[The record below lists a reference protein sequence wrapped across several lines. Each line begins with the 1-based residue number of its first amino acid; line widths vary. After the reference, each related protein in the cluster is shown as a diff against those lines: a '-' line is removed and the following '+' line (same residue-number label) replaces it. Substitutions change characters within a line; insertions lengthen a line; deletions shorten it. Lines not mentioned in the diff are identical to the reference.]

1 MVTPKSRKARRSV
14 ELPPKLAAL
23 LIALRDHQK
32 GSESAFVFQNDI
44 GAPIDPDSV
53 YSVLHAAQ
61 DKAGARRFGL
71 HGLRHLYSSLL
82 VANKVDVKFAQ
93 ARLGHASAMTTL
105 NIYSHEITK
114 HGREYA
120 AAIEAAFPFVSNLL
134 AEGSV
139 EVSEQGAVN

>member
-1 MVTPKSRKARRSV
+1 
-14 ELPPKLAAL
+14 
-23 LIALRDHQK
+23 
-32 GSESAFVFQNDI
+32 
-44 GAPIDPDSV
+44 
-53 YSVLHAAQ
+53 
-61 DKAGARRFGL
+61 L

-114 HGREYA
+114 HGHEHA

-134 AEGSV
+134 AGG
-139 EVSEQGAVN
+139 QIAVPTQQNVN